1 MKYFSPT
8 IANRSGKKNLYACVT
23 VPENL
28 RPIIGRP
35 QIYKTLGTYDRTIAK
50 QRLHGVTSAIYKQ
63 LDEAESQN
71 HPLVLSYVALEEAIA
86 MRPYKEAQL
95 QLDWDIGDLFNVD
108 RRFALED
115 DVRMR
120 AGSAIALAKQALD
133 DFEVGAMASEQY
145 DKTRVYLED
154 FVEEFRK
161 ISQEKYAPKK
171 RGILFKDVTEQ
182 YFASND
188 FAISSGRDK
197 TKDDYKNNVQKF
209 MDWVGGIALS
219 DFDGIEGRKLMAEY
233 ADEMVK
239 NRVIIP
245 VYRGEGVSS
254 ATLRRHF
261 AAVKGVLNFA
271 FTQGLVENKLWEDY
285 QKVCDKKG
293 VEEIK
298 PIAFSQAQ
306 IIELLALKKS
316 PREQLLFNLC
326 IGTGCRLDEIA
337 LLTWDR
343 ISFEVVGGLEIP
355 FIDLTPRDTL
365 VKRDTSHRRI
375 PLVPAVYACLP
386 PRNASPF
393 SCTKEPD
400 RLFNYGKKKDGKTE
414 AASKAGM
421 RIIRKIWDDRRLVN
435 HSFRHYFIN
444 KTREV
449 EEWMSPA
456 MANYITGHVMEGSER
471 SSYGDGYQLKVLY
484 EAMCKIDFSFLSSNP
499 LIHRP

>member
-71 HPLVLSYVALEEAIA
+71 HPLVLSYVA
-86 MRPYKEAQL
+86 
-95 QLDWDIGDLFNVD
+95 
-108 RRFALED
+108 
-115 DVRMR
+115 
-120 AGSAIALAKQALD
+120 
-133 DFEVGAMASEQY
+133 MASEQY
-145 DKTRVYLED
+145 DKTRVYLEN

-316 PREQLLFNLC
+316 PIC
-326 IGTGCRLDEIA
+326 A
-337 LLTWDR
+337 
-343 ISFEVVGGLEIP
+343 
-355 FIDLTPRDTL
+355 
-365 VKRDTSHRRI
+365 
-375 PLVPAVYACLP
+375 
-386 PRNASPF
+386 
-393 SCTKEPD
+393 
-400 RLFNYGKKKDGKTE
+400 
-414 AASKAGM
+414 
-421 RIIRKIWDDRRLVN
+421 
-435 HSFRHYFIN
+435 
-444 KTREV
+444 
-449 EEWMSPA
+449 
-456 MANYITGHVMEGSER
+456 
-471 SSYGDGYQLKVLY
+471 
-484 EAMCKIDFSFLSSNP
+484 
-499 LIHRP
+499 